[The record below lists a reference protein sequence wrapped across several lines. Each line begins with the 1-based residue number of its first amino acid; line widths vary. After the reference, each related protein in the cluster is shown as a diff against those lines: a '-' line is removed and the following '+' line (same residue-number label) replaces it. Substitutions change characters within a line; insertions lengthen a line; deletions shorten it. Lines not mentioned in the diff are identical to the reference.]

1 MDILILFLFLIVLI
15 NILFIYKKFNKNR
28 RLRILLESNYFI
40 EEIKKTIE
48 RNKFNLLEERKRL
61 KSADAYGNENLKR
74 WYGKPP
80 INKKEIKVDLSQN
93 GQGFREGIPYFWFK
107 EILKS
112 FESIDIYFSKW
123 ENYIRINPII
133 EDEIIGKN
141 RKLKFEDWYLFIA
154 SMVEKSCINLLNEYK
169 SENNLNNK
177 KGIAFEN
184 QCMQI
189 LISKGWRVEETPK
202 TGDQG
207 IDLIASI
214 EKYRLC
220 IQCKDHKK
228 AIGNKAVQEV
238 SAGQKYWNGTHAI
251 LVSQSG
257 YTKSAFKLAAANNV
271 LLISTLELNHI
282 ETLITYRN

>member
-1 MDILILFLFLIVLI
+1 MDIFIIFLLLI
-15 NILFIYKKFNKNR
+15 ILTTIFISYNKISKKKK
-28 RLRILLESNYFI
+28 LQLCLESNFFI

-61 KSADAYGNENLKR
+61 KSIDAYGNENLKR
-74 WYGKPP
+74 WFGKPP
-80 INKKEIKVDLSQN
+80 INKKEIKFDLSQN
-93 GQGFREGIPYFWFK
+93 GYGFKEGIPYFWFR

-112 FESIDIYFSKW
+112 FESIDIFFSKW
-123 ENYIRINPII
+123 EHYIRINPTIR
-133 EDEIIGKN
+133 DEILGKD
-141 RKLKFEDWYLFIA
+141 RKLQFEDWYLFIA
-154 SMVEKSCINLLNEYK
+154 SMVEKSCINLIDEYK
-169 SENNLNNK
+169 YENNLNNQ

-184 QCMQI
+184 QCMKI

-202 TGDQG
+202 SGDQG

-228 AIGNKAVQEV
+228 PIGNKAVQEV
-238 SAGQKYWNGTHAI
+238 SAGKKYWNGTHAI

-257 YTKSAFKLAAANNV
+257 YTKSAYKLAAANNV
-271 LLISTLELNHI
+271 LLISTLELNNI
-282 ETLITYRN
+282 VSLIT

>member
-1 MDILILFLFLIVLI
+1 MD
-15 NILFIYKKFNKNR
+15 LFIIFLLLIILTTIFISYNKISKKRKLQLF
-28 RLRILLESNYFI
+28 LESNFFI

-61 KSADAYGNENLKR
+61 KSIDAYGNENLKR
-74 WYGKPP
+74 WFGKPP
-80 INKKEIKVDLSQN
+80 INKKEIKFDLSQN
-93 GQGFREGIPYFWFK
+93 GYGFKEGIPYFWFR

-112 FESIDIYFSKW
+112 FESIDIFFSKW
-123 ENYIRINPII
+123 EHYIRINPII
-133 EDEIIGKN
+133 RDEILGKD
-141 RKLKFEDWYLFIA
+141 RKLKVEDWYLFIA
-154 SMVEKSCINLLNEYK
+154 SMVEKSCINLIDEYK
-169 SENNLNNK
+169 YENNLNNQ

-184 QCMQI
+184 QCMKI

-202 TGDQG
+202 SGDQG

-228 AIGNKAVQEV
+228 PIGNKAVQEV
-238 SAGQKYWNGTHAI
+238 SAGKKYWNGTHAI

-257 YTKSAFKLAAANNV
+257 YTKSAYKLAAANNV
-271 LLISTLELNHI
+271 LLISTLELNNI
-282 ETLITYRN
+282 VSLIT

>member
-1 MDILILFLFLIVLI
+1 MD
-15 NILFIYKKFNKNR
+15 LFIIFLLLIILTTIFISYNKISKKKK
-28 RLRILLESNYFI
+28 LQLCLESNFFI

-61 KSADAYGNENLKR
+61 KSIDAYGNENLKR
-74 WYGKPP
+74 WFGKPP
-80 INKKEIKVDLSQN
+80 INKKEIKFDLSQN
-93 GQGFREGIPYFWFK
+93 GYGFKEGIPYFWFR

-112 FESIDIYFSKW
+112 FESIDIFFSKW
-123 ENYIRINPII
+123 EHYIRINPTIR
-133 EDEIIGKN
+133 DEILGKD
-141 RKLKFEDWYLFIA
+141 RKLQFEDWYLFIA
-154 SMVEKSCINLLNEYK
+154 SMVEKSCINLIDEYK
-169 SENNLNNK
+169 YENNLNNQ

-184 QCMQI
+184 KCMKI

-202 TGDQG
+202 SGDQG

-228 AIGNKAVQEV
+228 PIGNKAVQEV
-238 SAGQKYWNGTHAI
+238 SAGKKYWNGTHAI

-257 YTKSAFKLAAANNV
+257 YTKSAYKLAAANNV
-271 LLISTLELNHI
+271 LLISTLELNNI
-282 ETLITYRN
+282 VSLIT

>member
-1 MDILILFLFLIVLI
+1 MNIFIISLLLIILTTI
-15 NILFIYKKFNKNR
+15 FICYKKISKKR
-28 RLRILLESNYFI
+28 KLQLYLESNFFI

-61 KSADAYGNENLKR
+61 KSIDAYGNENLKR
-74 WYGKPP
+74 WFGKPP
-80 INKKEIKVDLSQN
+80 INKKEIKFDLSQN
-93 GQGFREGIPYFWFK
+93 GYGFKEGIPYFWFR

-112 FESIDIYFSKW
+112 FESVDIFFSKW
-123 ENYIRINPII
+123 EHYIRINPTIR
-133 EDEIIGKN
+133 DEILGKD
-141 RKLKFEDWYLFIA
+141 RKLQFEDWYLFIA
-154 SMVEKSCINLLNEYK
+154 SMVEKSCINLIDEYK
-169 SENNLNNK
+169 YENNLNNQ

-184 QCMQI
+184 HCMKI

-202 TGDQG
+202 SGDQG

-228 AIGNKAVQEV
+228 PIGNKAVQEV
-238 SAGQKYWNGTHAI
+238 SAGKKYWNGTHAI

-257 YTKSAFKLAAANNV
+257 YTKSAYKLAAANNV
-271 LLISTLELNHI
+271 LLISTLELNNI
-282 ETLITYRN
+282 VSLIT

>member
-1 MDILILFLFLIVLI
+1 MD
-15 NILFIYKKFNKNR
+15 LFIIFLLLIILTTIFISYSKISKKKK
-28 RLRILLESNYFI
+28 LQLCLESNFFI

-61 KSADAYGNENLKR
+61 KSIDAYGNENLKR
-74 WYGKPP
+74 WFGKPP
-80 INKKEIKVDLSQN
+80 INKKEIKFDLSQN
-93 GQGFREGIPYFWFK
+93 GYGFKEGIPYFWFR

-112 FESIDIYFSKW
+112 FESIDIFFSKW
-123 ENYIRINPII
+123 EHYIRINPTIR
-133 EDEIIGKN
+133 DEILGKD
-141 RKLKFEDWYLFIA
+141 RKLQFEDWYLFIA
-154 SMVEKSCINLLNEYK
+154 SMVEKSCINLIDEYK
-169 SENNLNNK
+169 YENNLNNQ

-184 QCMQI
+184 QCMKI

-202 TGDQG
+202 SGDQG

-228 AIGNKAVQEV
+228 PIGNKAVQEV
-238 SAGQKYWNGTHAI
+238 SAGKKYWNGTHAI

-257 YTKSAFKLAAANNV
+257 YTKSAYKLAAANNV
-271 LLISTLELNHI
+271 LLISTLELNNI
-282 ETLITYRN
+282 VSLIT

>member
-1 MDILILFLFLIVLI
+1 MD
-15 NILFIYKKFNKNR
+15 LFIIFLLLIILTTIFISYNKISKKKK
-28 RLRILLESNYFI
+28 LQLCLESNFFI

-61 KSADAYGNENLKR
+61 KSIDAYGNENLKR
-74 WYGKPP
+74 WFGKPP
-80 INKKEIKVDLSQN
+80 INKKEVKFDLSQN
-93 GQGFREGIPYFWFK
+93 GYGFKEGIPYFWFR

-112 FESIDIYFSKW
+112 FESIDIFFSKW
-123 ENYIRINPII
+123 EHYIRINPII
-133 EDEIIGKN
+133 WDEILGKD
-141 RKLKFEDWYLFIA
+141 RKLQFEDWYLFIA
-154 SMVEKSCINLLNEYK
+154 SMVEKSCINLIDEYK
-169 SENNLNNK
+169 YENNLNNQ

-184 QCMQI
+184 QCMKI

-202 TGDQG
+202 SGDQG

-228 AIGNKAVQEV
+228 PIGNKAVQEV
-238 SAGQKYWNGTHAI
+238 SAGKKYWNGTHAI

-257 YTKSAFKLAAANNV
+257 YTKSAYKLAAANNV
-271 LLISTLELNHI
+271 LLISTLELNNI
-282 ETLITYRN
+282 VSLIT

>member
-1 MDILILFLFLIVLI
+1 MDIFIIFLLLI
-15 NILFIYKKFNKNR
+15 ILASIFISYNKISKKRK
-28 RLRILLESNYFI
+28 LQLCLESNFFI

-61 KSADAYGNENLKR
+61 KSIDAYGNENLKR
-74 WYGKPP
+74 WFGKPP
-80 INKKEIKVDLSQN
+80 INKKEIKFDLSQN
-93 GQGFREGIPYFWFK
+93 GYGFKEGIPYFWFR

-112 FESIDIYFSKW
+112 FESVDIFFSKW
-123 ENYIRINPII
+123 ERYIRINPII
-133 EDEIIGKN
+133 RDEILGKD
-141 RKLKFEDWYLFIA
+141 RKLKVEDWYLFIA
-154 SMVEKSCINLLNEYK
+154 SMVEKSCINLIDEYK
-169 SENNLNNK
+169 YENNLNNQ

-184 QCMQI
+184 QCMKI

-202 TGDQG
+202 SGDQG

-228 AIGNKAVQEV
+228 PIGNKAVQEV
-238 SAGQKYWNGTHAI
+238 SAGKKYWNGTHAI

-257 YTKSAFKLAAANNV
+257 YTKSAYKLAAANNV
-271 LLISTLELNHI
+271 LLISTLELNNI
-282 ETLITYRN
+282 VSLIT

>member
-1 MDILILFLFLIVLI
+1 MD
-15 NILFIYKKFNKNR
+15 LFIIFLLLIILTTIFISYNKISKKKK
-28 RLRILLESNYFI
+28 LQLCLESNFFI

-61 KSADAYGNENLKR
+61 KSIDAYGNENLKR
-74 WYGKPP
+74 WFGKPP
-80 INKKEIKVDLSQN
+80 INKKEIKFDLSQN
-93 GQGFREGIPYFWFK
+93 GYGFKEGIPYFWFR

-112 FESIDIYFSKW
+112 FESIDIFFSKW
-123 ENYIRINPII
+123 EHYIRINPII
-133 EDEIIGKN
+133 RDEILGKD
-141 RKLKFEDWYLFIA
+141 RKLQFEDWYLFIA
-154 SMVEKSCINLLNEYK
+154 SMVEKSCINLIDEYK
-169 SENNLNNK
+169 YENNLNNQ

-184 QCMQI
+184 QCMKI

-202 TGDQG
+202 SGDQG

-228 AIGNKAVQEV
+228 PIGNKAVQEV
-238 SAGQKYWNGTHAI
+238 SAGKKYWNGTHAI

-257 YTKSAFKLAAANNV
+257 YTKSAYKLAAANNV
-271 LLISTLELNHI
+271 LLISTLELNNI
-282 ETLITYRN
+282 VSLIT

>member
-1 MDILILFLFLIVLI
+1 MD
-15 NILFIYKKFNKNR
+15 LFIIFLLLIILTTIFISYNKISKKKK
-28 RLRILLESNYFI
+28 LQLCLESNFFI

-61 KSADAYGNENLKR
+61 KSIDAYGNENLKR
-74 WYGKPP
+74 WFGKPP
-80 INKKEIKVDLSQN
+80 INKKEIKFDLSQN
-93 GQGFREGIPYFWFK
+93 GYGFKEGIPYFWFR

-112 FESIDIYFSKW
+112 FESIDIFFSKW
-123 ENYIRINPII
+123 EHYIRINPII
-133 EDEIIGKN
+133 RDEILGKD
-141 RKLKFEDWYLFIA
+141 RKLQFEDWYLFIA
-154 SMVEKSCINLLNEYK
+154 SMVEKSCINLIDEYK
-169 SENNLNNK
+169 YENNLNNK

-184 QCMQI
+184 QCMKI

-202 TGDQG
+202 SGDQG

-228 AIGNKAVQEV
+228 PIGNKAVQEV
-238 SAGQKYWNGTHAI
+238 SAGKKYWNGTHAI

-257 YTKSAFKLAAANNV
+257 YTKSAYKLAAANNV
-271 LLISTLELNHI
+271 LLISTLELNNI
-282 ETLITYRN
+282 VSLIT

>member
-1 MDILILFLFLIVLI
+1 MD
-15 NILFIYKKFNKNR
+15 LFIIFLLLIILTTIFISYNKISKKI
-28 RLRILLESNYFI
+28 RLQLCLESNFFI

-61 KSADAYGNENLKR
+61 KSIDAYGNENLKR
-74 WYGKPP
+74 WFGKPP
-80 INKKEIKVDLSQN
+80 INKKEIKFDLSQN
-93 GQGFREGIPYFWFK
+93 GYGFKEGIPYFWFR

-112 FESIDIYFSKW
+112 FESIDIFFSKW
-123 ENYIRINPII
+123 EHYIRINPTIR
-133 EDEIIGKN
+133 DEILGKD
-141 RKLKFEDWYLFIA
+141 RKLQFEDWYLFIA
-154 SMVEKSCINLLNEYK
+154 SMVEKSCINLIDEYK
-169 SENNLNNK
+169 YENNLNNQ

-184 QCMQI
+184 QCMKI

-202 TGDQG
+202 SGDQG

-228 AIGNKAVQEV
+228 PIGNKAVQEV
-238 SAGQKYWNGTHAI
+238 SAGKKYWNGTHAI

-257 YTKSAFKLAAANNV
+257 YTKSAYKLAAANNV
-271 LLISTLELNHI
+271 LLISTLELNNI
-282 ETLITYRN
+282 VSLIT

>member
-1 MDILILFLFLIVLI
+1 MDIFIIFLFLII
-15 NILFIYKKFNKNR
+15 SITIFNKFKKINTKR
-28 RLRILLESNYFI
+28 KLRLLLGSNYFI
-40 EEIKKTIE
+40 EQIKTSIE

-61 KSADAYGNENLKR
+61 KSIDAYGNENLKR
-74 WYGKPP
+74 WFGTPP
-80 INKKEIKVDLSQN
+80 IFKKEIKLDLSQN
-93 GQGFREGIPYFWFK
+93 GSGFKEGIPYFWFR

-112 FESIDIYFSKW
+112 FENVDNFFSKW
-123 ENYIRINPII
+123 EHYIKINPII
-133 EDEIIGKN
+133 EDETLGKN
-141 RKLKFEDWYLFIA
+141 RKLKVEDWYLFIA
-154 SMVEKSCINLLNEYK
+154 SMVEKSCINLINEYK
-169 SENNLNNK
+169 HDSNHNYK

-202 TGDQG
+202 SGDQG

-214 EKYRLC
+214 EDYRLC

-238 SAGQKYWNGTHAI
+238 SAGKKYWSGTHAI

-257 YTKSAFKLAAANNV
+257 FTNSAYKLAAANNV
-271 LLISTLELNHI
+271 LLISTLELNNI
-282 ETLITYRN
+282 DSFIT

>member
-1 MDILILFLFLIVLI
+1 MD
-15 NILFIYKKFNKNR
+15 LFIIFLLLIILTTIFISYNKISKKKK
-28 RLRILLESNYFI
+28 LQLCLESNFFI

-61 KSADAYGNENLKR
+61 KSIDAYGNENLKR
-74 WYGKPP
+74 WFGKPP
-80 INKKEIKVDLSQN
+80 INKKEIKFDLSQN
-93 GQGFREGIPYFWFK
+93 GYGFKEGIPYFWFR

-112 FESIDIYFSKW
+112 FESIDIFFSKW
-123 ENYIRINPII
+123 EHYIRINPTIR
-133 EDEIIGKN
+133 DEILGKD
-141 RKLKFEDWYLFIA
+141 RKLQFEDWYLFIA
-154 SMVEKSCINLLNEYK
+154 SMVEKSCINLIDEYK
-169 SENNLNNK
+169 YENNLNNK

-202 TGDQG
+202 SGDQG

-228 AIGNKAVQEV
+228 PIGNKAVQEV
-238 SAGQKYWNGTHAI
+238 SAGKKYWNGTHAI

-257 YTKSAFKLAAANNV
+257 YTKSAYKLAAANNV
-271 LLISTLELNHI
+271 LLISTLELNNI
-282 ETLITYRN
+282 VSLIT

>member
-1 MDILILFLFLIVLI
+1 MD
-15 NILFIYKKFNKNR
+15 LFIIFLLLIILTTIFISYNKISKKKK
-28 RLRILLESNYFI
+28 LQLCLESNFFI

-61 KSADAYGNENLKR
+61 KSIDAYGNENLKR
-74 WYGKPP
+74 WFGKPP
-80 INKKEIKVDLSQN
+80 INKKEIKFDLSQN
-93 GQGFREGIPYFWFK
+93 GYGFKEGIPYFWFR

-112 FESIDIYFSKW
+112 FESIDIFFSKW
-123 ENYIRINPII
+123 EHYIRINPII
-133 EDEIIGKN
+133 RDEILGKD
-141 RKLKFEDWYLFIA
+141 RKLKVEDWYLFIA
-154 SMVEKSCINLLNEYK
+154 SMVEKSCINLIDEYK
-169 SENNLNNK
+169 YENNLNNQ

-184 QCMQI
+184 QCMKI

-202 TGDQG
+202 SGDQG

-228 AIGNKAVQEV
+228 PIGNKAVQEV
-238 SAGQKYWNGTHAI
+238 SAGKKYWNGTHAI

-257 YTKSAFKLAAANNV
+257 YTKSAYKLAAANNV
-271 LLISTLELNHI
+271 LLISTLELNNI
-282 ETLITYRN
+282 VSLIT

>member
-1 MDILILFLFLIVLI
+1 MD
-15 NILFIYKKFNKNR
+15 LFIIFLLLIILTTIFISYNKISKKKK
-28 RLRILLESNYFI
+28 LQLCLESNFFI

-61 KSADAYGNENLKR
+61 KSIDAYGNENLKR
-74 WYGKPP
+74 WFGKPP
-80 INKKEIKVDLSQN
+80 INKKEIKFDLSQN
-93 GQGFREGIPYFWFK
+93 GYGFKEGIPYFWFR

-112 FESIDIYFSKW
+112 FESIDIFFSKW
-123 ENYIRINPII
+123 EQYIRINPII
-133 EDEIIGKN
+133 RDEILGKD
-141 RKLKFEDWYLFIA
+141 RKLQFEDWYLFIA
-154 SMVEKSCINLLNEYK
+154 SMVEKSCINLIDEYK
-169 SENNLNNK
+169 YENNLNNQ

-184 QCMQI
+184 QCMKI

-202 TGDQG
+202 SGDQG

-228 AIGNKAVQEV
+228 PIGNKAVQEV
-238 SAGQKYWNGTHAI
+238 SAGKKYWNGTHAI

-257 YTKSAFKLAAANNV
+257 YTKSAYKLAAANNV
-271 LLISTLELNHI
+271 LLISTLELNNI
-282 ETLITYRN
+282 VSLIT

>member
-1 MDILILFLFLIVLI
+1 MD
-15 NILFIYKKFNKNR
+15 LFIIFLLLIILTTIFISYNKISKKKK
-28 RLRILLESNYFI
+28 LQLCLESNFFI

-61 KSADAYGNENLKR
+61 KSIDAYGNENLKR
-74 WYGKPP
+74 WFGKPP
-80 INKKEIKVDLSQN
+80 INKKEIKFDLSQN
-93 GQGFREGIPYFWFK
+93 GYGFKEGIPYFWFR

-112 FESIDIYFSKW
+112 FESIDIFFSKW
-123 ENYIRINPII
+123 EHYIRINPII
-133 EDEIIGKN
+133 RDEILGKD
-141 RKLKFEDWYLFIA
+141 RKLQFEDWYLFIA
-154 SMVEKSCINLLNEYK
+154 SMVEKSCINLIDEYK
-169 SENNLNNK
+169 YENNLNNQ

-184 QCMQI
+184 QCMKI

-202 TGDQG
+202 SGDQG

-228 AIGNKAVQEV
+228 PIGNKAVQEV
-238 SAGQKYWNGTHAI
+238 SAGKKYWNGTHAI

-257 YTKSAFKLAAANNV
+257 YTKSAYKLAAANNV
-271 LLISTLELNHI
+271 LLINTLELNNI
-282 ETLITYRN
+282 VSLIT

>member
-1 MDILILFLFLIVLI
+1 MD
-15 NILFIYKKFNKNR
+15 LFIIFLLLIILTTIFISYNKISKKKK
-28 RLRILLESNYFI
+28 LQLCLESNFFI

-61 KSADAYGNENLKR
+61 KSIDAYGNENLKR
-74 WYGKPP
+74 WFGKPP
-80 INKKEIKVDLSQN
+80 INKKEIKFDLSQN
-93 GQGFREGIPYFWFK
+93 GYGFKEGIPYFWFR

-112 FESIDIYFSKW
+112 FESIDIFFSKW
-123 ENYIRINPII
+123 EHYIRINPTIR
-133 EDEIIGKN
+133 DEILGKD
-141 RKLKFEDWYLFIA
+141 RKLQFEDWYLFIA
-154 SMVEKSCINLLNEYK
+154 SMVEKSCINLIDEYK
-169 SENNLNNK
+169 YENNLNNQ

-184 QCMQI
+184 QCMKI

-202 TGDQG
+202 SGDQG

-228 AIGNKAVQEV
+228 PIGNKAVQEV
-238 SAGQKYWNGTHAI
+238 SAGKKYWNGTHAI

-257 YTKSAFKLAAANNV
+257 YTKSAYKLAAANNV
-271 LLISTLELNHI
+271 LLISTLELNNI
-282 ETLITYRN
+282 VSLIS

>member
-1 MDILILFLFLIVLI
+1 MIILTTI
-15 NILFIYKKFNKNR
+15 FISYNKISKKKK
-28 RLRILLESNYFI
+28 LQLCLESNFFI

-61 KSADAYGNENLKR
+61 KSIDAYGNENLKR
-74 WYGKPP
+74 WFGKPP
-80 INKKEIKVDLSQN
+80 INKKEIKFDLSQN
-93 GQGFREGIPYFWFK
+93 GYGFKEGIPYFWFR

-112 FESIDIYFSKW
+112 FESIDIFFSKW
-123 ENYIRINPII
+123 EHYIRINPII
-133 EDEIIGKN
+133 RDEILGKD
-141 RKLKFEDWYLFIA
+141 RKLQFEDWYLFIA
-154 SMVEKSCINLLNEYK
+154 SMVEKSCINLIDEYK
-169 SENNLNNK
+169 YENNLNNQ

-184 QCMQI
+184 QCMKI

-202 TGDQG
+202 SGDQG

-228 AIGNKAVQEV
+228 PIGNKAVQEV
-238 SAGQKYWNGTHAI
+238 SAGKKYWNGTHAI

-257 YTKSAFKLAAANNV
+257 YTKSAYKLAAANNV
-271 LLISTLELNHI
+271 LLISTLELNNI
-282 ETLITYRN
+282 VSLIT

>member
-1 MDILILFLFLIVLI
+1 MD
-15 NILFIYKKFNKNR
+15 LFIIFLLLIILTTIFISYNKISKKKK
-28 RLRILLESNYFI
+28 LQLCLESNFFI

-61 KSADAYGNENLKR
+61 KSIDAYGNENLKR
-74 WYGKPP
+74 WFGKPP
-80 INKKEIKVDLSQN
+80 INKKEVKFDLSQN
-93 GQGFREGIPYFWFK
+93 GYGFKEGIPYFWFR

-112 FESIDIYFSKW
+112 FESVDIFFSKW
-123 ENYIRINPII
+123 EHYIRINPTIR
-133 EDEIIGKN
+133 DEILGKD
-141 RKLKFEDWYLFIA
+141 RKLQFEDWYLFIA
-154 SMVEKSCINLLNEYK
+154 SMVEKSCINLIDEYK
-169 SENNLNNK
+169 YENNLNNQ

-184 QCMQI
+184 QCMKI

-202 TGDQG
+202 SGDQG

-228 AIGNKAVQEV
+228 PIGNKAVQEV
-238 SAGQKYWNGTHAI
+238 SAGKKYWNGTHAI

-257 YTKSAFKLAAANNV
+257 YTKSAYKLAAANNV
-271 LLISTLELNHI
+271 LLISTLELNNI
-282 ETLITYRN
+282 VSLIT

>member
-1 MDILILFLFLIVLI
+1 MD
-15 NILFIYKKFNKNR
+15 LFIIFLLLIILTTIFISCNKISKKKK
-28 RLRILLESNYFI
+28 LQLCLESNFFI

-61 KSADAYGNENLKR
+61 KSIDAYGNENLKR
-74 WYGKPP
+74 WFGKPP
-80 INKKEIKVDLSQN
+80 INKKEIKFDLSQN
-93 GQGFREGIPYFWFK
+93 GYGFKEGIPYFWFR

-112 FESIDIYFSKW
+112 FESIDIFFSKW
-123 ENYIRINPII
+123 EHYIRINPTIR
-133 EDEIIGKN
+133 DEILGKD
-141 RKLKFEDWYLFIA
+141 RKLQFEDWYLFIA
-154 SMVEKSCINLLNEYK
+154 SMVEKSCINLIDEYK
-169 SENNLNNK
+169 YENNLNNQ

-184 QCMQI
+184 QCMKI

-202 TGDQG
+202 SGDQG

-228 AIGNKAVQEV
+228 PIGNKAVQEV
-238 SAGQKYWNGTHAI
+238 SAGKKYWNGTHAI

-257 YTKSAFKLAAANNV
+257 YTKSAYKLAAANNV
-271 LLISTLELNHI
+271 LLISTLELNNI
-282 ETLITYRN
+282 VSLIT

>member
-1 MDILILFLFLIVLI
+1 MDIFIIFLLLIILTKIFISYNKISKKRKLQLF
-15 NILFIYKKFNKNR
+15 
-28 RLRILLESNYFI
+28 LESNFFI

-61 KSADAYGNENLKR
+61 KSIDAYGNENLKR
-74 WYGKPP
+74 WFGKPP
-80 INKKEIKVDLSQN
+80 INKKEIKFDLSQN
-93 GQGFREGIPYFWFK
+93 GYGFKEGIPYFWFR

-112 FESIDIYFSKW
+112 FESIDIFFSKW
-123 ENYIRINPII
+123 EHYIRINPTIR
-133 EDEIIGKN
+133 DEILGKD
-141 RKLKFEDWYLFIA
+141 RKLQFEDWYLFIA
-154 SMVEKSCINLLNEYK
+154 SMVEKSCINLIDEYK
-169 SENNLNNK
+169 YENNLNNQ

-184 QCMQI
+184 QCMKI

-202 TGDQG
+202 SGDQG

-228 AIGNKAVQEV
+228 PIGNKAVQEV
-238 SAGQKYWNGTHAI
+238 SAGKKYWNGTHAI

-257 YTKSAFKLAAANNV
+257 YTKSAYKLAAANNV
-271 LLISTLELNHI
+271 LLISTLELNNI
-282 ETLITYRN
+282 VSLIT